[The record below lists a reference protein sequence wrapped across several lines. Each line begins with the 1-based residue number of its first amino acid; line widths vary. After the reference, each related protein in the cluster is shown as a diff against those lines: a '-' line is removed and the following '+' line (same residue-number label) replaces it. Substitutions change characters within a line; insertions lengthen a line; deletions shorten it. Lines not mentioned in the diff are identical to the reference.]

1 MPKFPARVLLH
12 FHGQRNVTLQ
22 NATARCLCLT
32 IAFGLTP
39 EKHVCACFNLF
50 MLIVPV
56 VTGLLLDNCRAQL
69 TSSQP
74 EGVGVAC
81 MDASRDVLYVADTTG
96 YIHAMRMA
104 LDRQGALSPVT
115 LLLRVPPAGEV

>member
-1 MPKFPARVLLH
+1 M
-12 FHGQRNVTLQ
+12 
-22 NATARCLCLT
+22 CMS
-32 IAFGLTP
+32 FGLTP
-39 EKHVCACFNLF
+39 ETHLCACLYLF
-50 MLIVPV
+50 ILIVPI
-56 VTGLLLDNCRAQL
+56 VTGLPLDNCRAQL

-81 MDASRDVLYVADTTG
+81 MDVSRDVLYVADTTG

-115 LLLRVPPAGEV
+115 LLLRVPPAGEVLPDIM